1 MFLGAS
7 SGQRSRAYVRR
18 VFVPGKPRARRGV
31 RGSLSGECE
40 RKTPSVI
47 IEMRSGNCIT
57 KSKRPY
63 LQPPDTRAP
72 PFVLALK
79 NKQKI
84 AEYIR
89 YQLDEEKLGD
99 QMTMFG

>member
-1 MFLGAS
+1 
-7 SGQRSRAYVRR
+7 
-18 VFVPGKPRARRGV
+18 
-31 RGSLSGECE
+31 
-40 RKTPSVI
+40 
-47 IEMRSGNCIT
+47 MRSGNCIT

-89 YQLDEEKLGD
+89 YRLDEEKLGD